1 MAEEIRES
9 SFKNFLD
16 DKDIKLTKGE
26 KKIAEYLH
34 SAGSACLNDTI
45 MDFAEKADVS
55 EATVVRFCKHIGC
68 KGFQDFKIALAR
80 ELVPREKQY
89 NPIIQSGDGPET
101 ICGKIFDSEVSTLES
116 TMTDLDVNALL
127 QISKK
132 IRDAKRIVL
141 LGTGGSLNVA
151 VDALHKF
158 MKIGIMVYVYEDM
171 DLQAM
176 ASSLLGEGDVV
187 FAISHSGS
195 NIKVLKCMGI
205 AKKNGA
211 FAVALTGSSRNP
223 LAEDA
228 DIAVKVASETTMF
241 RSESASTR
249 IAQLAVID
257 ALIALTA
264 FQEYESSY
272 RAIQS
277 TRNATSDNKF

>member
-1 MAEEIRES
+1 MAEDIKES
-9 SFKNFLD
+9 NIKSLLD
-16 DKDIKLTKGE
+16 EKKIKLTKGE

-34 SAGSACLNDTI
+34 SAGNACLNDTI
-45 MDFAEKADVS
+45 MEFSEKAGVS

-68 KGFQDFKIALAR
+68 KGFQDFKITLAR

-89 NPIIQSGDGPET
+89 NPIIQSGDGPEV
-101 ICGKIFDSEVSTLES
+101 ICAKIFGSEVSALKS
-116 TMTDLDVNALL
+116 TMADLDVNALRL
-127 QISKK
+127 ISEK
-132 IRDAKRIVL
+132 IRTARRVVL

-151 VDALHKF
+151 VDVLHKF

-176 ASSLLGEGDVV
+176 ASSLLGEGDVA

-195 NIKVLKCMGI
+195 NIRVLKCMNI

-211 FAVALTGSSRNP
+211 FTIALTGSSRNP
-223 LAEDA
+223 LSEEA
-228 DIAVKVASETTMF
+228 DISVKVSSETTMF

-257 ALIALTA
+257 ALIALTT

-272 RAIQS
+272 QAIQA
-277 TRNATSDNKF
+277 TRRATSENKF

>member
-1 MAEEIRES
+1 MAEEIRENNLKS
-9 SFKNFLD
+9 LLNDKN
-16 DKDIKLTKGE
+16 IKLTKGE

-34 SAGSACLNDTI
+34 SAGSACLTDTI
-45 MDFAEKADVS
+45 SEFSEKADVS

-68 KGFQDFKIALAR
+68 KGFQDFKITLAR

-89 NPIIQSGDGPET
+89 NPIIQSEDGPEM
-101 ICGKIFDSEVSTLES
+101 ICEKIFGSEVSALES
-116 TMTDLDVNALL
+116 TMADLDVNALL
-127 QISKK
+127 RISEK
-132 IRDAKRIVL
+132 IRNARRIVL

-176 ASSLLGEGDVV
+176 AASLLGEEDVI

-195 NIKVLKCMGI
+195 NIKVLKCMDI

-211 FAVALTGSSRNP
+211 FAIALTGSSRNP
-223 LAEDA
+223 LAKEA
-228 DIAVKVASETTMF
+228 DISVKVSSETTMF

-264 FQEYESSY
+264 FQVYESSY
-272 RAIQS
+272 QAIQS
-277 TRNATSDNKF
+277 TRSATSDNKF